1 MIRLA
6 SLLCLLGTPLSAQ
19 LKISELLLDPPGAN
33 GANQIVELVN
43 VGATSV
49 TPGPNW
55 TLCARP
61 LYPPLPQI
69 AVPAGGVVR
78 LHIGVVGTDSA
89 TDWFVPGI
97 PVLALDGELAIYSTN
112 IAFAD
117 PTQMVDFVSWG
128 NGAAS
133 PFNSRMST
141 AISAQLWT
149 SATAHVTLPAEGPQT
164 AAWLGG
170 GAGVGPG
177 AWFIDGTPTLGAPNN
192 PAVFEAFAFG
202 CAGSAG
208 EPALSEVPLG
218 SRPWLGTTFQMG
230 VTNVPGPTSLGF
242 LVLGFTE
249 TPPQD
254 LALLGLPAGCRSYLS
269 PDLLV
274 LAVGSGQLAFSLGL
288 PASPALEGTRMV
300 AQAAVSDPSLA
311 VPVQFVVS
319 RPARLTIGLR

>member
-192 PAVFEAFAFG
+192 PAVFEAFAAG
-202 CAGSAG
+202 CAGSVG
-208 EPALSEVPLG
+208 EPNVGVP
-218 SRPWLGTTFQMG
+218 S
-230 VTNVPGPTSLGF
+230 TNQAPGPTPAPLPSHAAVCGPSAGNVTCAVADGHSCAEIAVDIRELNGDGAPF
-242 LVLGFTE
+242 
-249 TPPQD
+249 PQ
-254 LALLGLPAGCRSYLS
+254 LTKSTIC
-269 PDLLV
+269 
-274 LAVGSGQLAFSLGL
+274 VGSAN
-288 PASPALEGTRMV
+288 
-300 AQAAVSDPSLA
+300 
-311 VPVQFVVS
+311 
-319 RPARLTIGLR
+319 AR